1 MLNETDGF
9 NFRFKFQGSSCNLAE
24 GQGEQEMKPCISI
37 VALDRG
43 DNELTAT
50 IEIEVDTDSQA
61 IELWQYLRQQADKW
75 IENKLAK

>member
-1 MLNETDGF
+1 
-9 NFRFKFQGSSCNLAE
+9 
-24 GQGEQEMKPCISI
+24 MKPCISI

-75 IENKLAK
+75 IEKKLAK